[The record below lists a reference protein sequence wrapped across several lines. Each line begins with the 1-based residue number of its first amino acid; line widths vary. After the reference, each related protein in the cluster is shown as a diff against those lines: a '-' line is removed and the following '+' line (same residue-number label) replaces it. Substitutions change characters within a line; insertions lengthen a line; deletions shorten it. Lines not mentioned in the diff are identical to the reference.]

1 MNIIKKFVFLVLAGI
16 SALVAALFA
25 FVIELP
31 TGLDGYTIRAPFNG
45 GIVNR
50 GFGLKQFLSMD
61 KVDSSLMTLRI
72 VAIAALVFALIFTG
86 LHFRNQIVKLF
97 KSRSAKPSQVT
108 CKYCAEPIQAAAI
121 LCRHC
126 GKELA

>member
-1 MNIIKKFVFLVLAGI
+1 MNIIKKLVFLIFAGI

-25 FVIELP
+25 FVVELP

-61 KVDSSLMTLRI
+61 EVDSSLLTLRI

-97 KSRSAKPSQVT
+97 KSRTAKPSQVL